1 MDNSAFQRKG
11 LTVETKSLMA
21 EVFFSLPTH
30 IWVLPVAAVIAFFGL
45 KLAEAS
51 IERTNV
57 LRLATYAAL
66 VLLAVVPNGIH
77 AVFAPTPAVTGETL
91 LPNYEGLF
99 YLDAFFVFAGWAI
112 SGVIRT
118 RT

>member
-1 MDNSAFQRKG
+1 
-11 LTVETKSLMA
+11 MA

-30 IWVLPVAAVIAFFGL
+30 IWVLPVAAVMAYFGL
-45 KLAEAS
+45 KMAEAS
-51 IERTNV
+51 TERMKV

-66 VLLAVVPNGIH
+66 VLLAVVPNGIY
-77 AVFAPTPAVTGETL
+77 AVAAPTAAATDGAL

>member
-51 IERTNV
+51 ERTNV
-57 LRLATYAAL
+57 LRLATYTVL

-77 AVFAPTPAVTGETL
+77 AVFAPAPVLTGETL

>member
-1 MDNSAFQRKG
+1 M
-11 LTVETKSLMA
+11 ETKSLMA

-51 IERTNV
+51 ERTNV
-57 LRLATYAAL
+57 LRLATYTVL

-77 AVFAPTPAVTGETL
+77 AVFAPAPVLTGETL

>member
-1 MDNSAFQRKG
+1 
-11 LTVETKSLMA
+11 MA

-45 KLAEAS
+45 KMAEAS
-51 IERTNV
+51 LYRTNL
-57 LRLATYAAL
+57 LRIVTYAAL
-66 VLLAVVPNGIH
+66 VILAVVPNGIH
-77 AVFAPTPAVTGETL
+77 AIVAPISDPVASGTS

-99 YLDAFFVFAGWAI
+99 YLDTFFVFAGWAI

-118 RT
+118 RV

>member
-1 MDNSAFQRKG
+1 M
-11 LTVETKSLMA
+11 ETKSLMA

-30 IWVLPVAAVIAFFGL
+30 IWVLPLAAAIAFFGL
-45 KLAEAS
+45 RLAEAS
-51 IERTNV
+51 GDRMNL
-57 LRLATYAAL
+57 LRVATYCTL
-66 VLLAVVPNGIH
+66 VILAVVPNGIY
-77 AVFAPTPAVTGETL
+77 AISAPTPELTDGSL

-118 RT
+118 RG

>member
-1 MDNSAFQRKG
+1 M
-11 LTVETKSLMA
+11 
-21 EVFFSLPTH
+21 FFSLPTH

-51 IERTNV
+51 ERTNV
-57 LRLATYAAL
+57 LRLATYTVL

-77 AVFAPTPAVTGETL
+77 AVFAPAPVLTGETL

>member
-1 MDNSAFQRKG
+1 M
-11 LTVETKSLMA
+11 ETKSLIA

-30 IWVLPVAAVIAFFGL
+30 IWVLPVAAVIAYFGL
-45 KLAEAS
+45 KMAEAS
-51 IERTNV
+51 TERTNA

-77 AVFAPTPAVTGETL
+77 AVAAPPLQTTGGAL
-91 LPNYEGLF
+91 LPNYAGLF